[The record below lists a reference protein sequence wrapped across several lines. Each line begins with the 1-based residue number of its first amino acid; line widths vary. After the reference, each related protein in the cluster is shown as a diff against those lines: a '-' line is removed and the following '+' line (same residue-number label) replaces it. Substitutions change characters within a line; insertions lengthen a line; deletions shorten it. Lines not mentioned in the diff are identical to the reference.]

1 MKKIYLLGF
10 IAAILYF
17 FTDFFQVLIYIFNL
31 QLYPF
36 SFLLVR
42 LVLGVVFVV
51 CLYYA
56 IAGLSRGIFAK
67 LGGVLLL
74 LPVLWCVQV
83 VYIKIV
89 GHYEPYSSFDF
100 DVVNWF
106 LWWGFSGFLGF
117 FVLIHNSRFLT
128 DFFQKVIE
136 KWTQRSHDREQSTEE
151 IFKQHDKLITKPYNP
166 ENYFRIDDGLIFH
179 SLSVKGKPLYSSY
192 NDLIKKSHG
201 NSTGKSQMGKNV
213 AIQCIVVQLLLY
225 DELIIMCDAKS
236 GGDDVMPPIL
246 KRYADKYNKIYNYV
260 ELSLSAPPQFNI
272 LQIKDVDFLKAI
284 LMQLAKLGETDDMGV
299 GHYIGQDD
307 ATAQKIAFFV
317 ANSQEEITI
326 NDIITKH
333 FTEFFKAD
341 SKEPT
346 TLETALKTA
355 ANKACINAKNGF
367 KYEDILRAGGVF
379 YIQTMTKDDNTILS
393 VMISSL
399 RYVRSK
405 LMIQRVVT
413 VIADEFMKY
422 GGTQD
427 FIDIFTEGAGKN
439 FKLITAYQTS
449 ALLEAKSIGKT
460 SEQMLSVLM
469 ANNNY
474 EYLYGTR
481 DPLVLN
487 AFEEH
492 YCGTR
497 KIHKESKDVE
507 TSFALADKITGQKRV
522 TEEIIARYPK
532 ELLTKLRTGEH
543 FLYRAGELLELCYN
557 GFLPLMSGKFDK
569 NADEFVNLLRASRT
583 LTLIAANDAIESE
596 IPHDGD
602 DLIEELN
609 RFL

>member
-1 MKKIYLLGF
+1 
-10 IAAILYF
+10 
-17 FTDFFQVLIYIFNL
+17 
-31 QLYPF
+31 
-36 SFLLVR
+36 
-42 LVLGVVFVV
+42 V

-56 IAGLSRGIFAK
+56 IAGFSRGIFGK
-67 LGGVLLL
+67 IGGVLLL

-89 GHYEPYSSFDF
+89 GHYEPYSSFDLN
-100 DVVNWF
+100 VINWF

-117 FVLIHNSRFLT
+117 FLLIHNSRFLT

-136 KWTQRSHDREQSTEE
+136 KLTQRSHDREQSTEE

-166 ENYFRIDDGLIFH
+166 ENYFRIEDGLIFH

-192 NDLIKKSHG
+192 HDLIKKSHG

-317 ANSQEEITI
+317 ANSTEEITI

-355 ANKACINAKNGF
+355 ANKSCINAKNGF
-367 KYEDILRAGGVF
+367 KYEDILRAGGVL
-379 YIQTMTKDDNTILS
+379 YLQTNSKDDNTILS
-393 VMISSL
+393 VMISSI
-399 RYVRSK
+399 RYVRAK
-405 LMIQRVVT
+405 LMISRIVT

-422 GGTQD
+422 CSQD

-449 ALLEAKSIGKT
+449 ALLEIKTIGKT
-460 SEQMLSVLM
+460 ADQMFSVIM
-469 ANNNY
+469 GNNNY

-507 TSFALADKITGQKRV
+507 TSFALADKITGKKRV
-522 TEEIIARYPK
+522 TEEIVARYPK

-543 FLYRAGELLELCYN
+543 FLYRAGELLELGYN
-557 GFLPLMSGKFDK
+557 GYLPLMNGKFDK
-569 NADEFVNLLRASRT
+569 NSDEFVNLLKVSRT
-583 LTLIAANDAIESE
+583 LTLIAENDAIECCTVDAE
-596 IPHDGD
+596 D
-602 DLIEELN
+602 DLMEELN

>member
-1 MKKIYLLGF
+1 MKKIFFLSF
-10 IAAILYF
+10 IAVILWI
-17 FTDFFQVLIYIFNL
+17 FTDFFQDIIYIFNL

-36 SFLLVR
+36 TFFYVR

-56 IAGLSRGIFAK
+56 IAGLSRGIFGK
-67 LGGVLLL
+67 IGGFLLL

-89 GHYEPYSSFDF
+89 GNFEIYKRFDF
-100 DVVNWF
+100 DAVNWF
-106 LWWGFSGFLGF
+106 LWWVFSGFLGF
-117 FVLIHNSRFLT
+117 FVLIHNSRFFT
-128 DFFQKVIE
+128 NIFQKIIE
-136 KWTQRSHDREQSTEE
+136 IWTQRSHESEQSTEE
-151 IFKQHDKLITKPYNP
+151 IFKQHDQLITKPYNP
-166 ENYFRIDDGLIFH
+166 ENYFRIEDGLIFH

-192 NDLIKKSHG
+192 HDLIKKSHG

-246 KRYADKYNKIYNYV
+246 KRYADKYNKVYNYV

-317 ANSQEEITI
+317 ANSKEEITI

-333 FTEFFKAD
+333 FTEFFKLD

-355 ANKACINAKNGF
+355 ANKPCINAKNGF
-367 KYEDILRAGGVF
+367 NYEDILRVGGVF

-497 KIHKESKDVE
+497 KIHKESKEVE

-583 LTLIAANDAIESE
+583 LTLIAANDAIESD
-596 IPHDGD
+596 IQHDED
-602 DLIEELN
+602 DLEELN